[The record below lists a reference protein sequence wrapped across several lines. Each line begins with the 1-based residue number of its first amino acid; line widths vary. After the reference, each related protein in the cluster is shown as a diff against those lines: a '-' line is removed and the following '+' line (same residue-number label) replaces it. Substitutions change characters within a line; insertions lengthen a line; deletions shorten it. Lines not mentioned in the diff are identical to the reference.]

1 MYFEIHKVTSHS
13 LIDKSSIAQSH
24 TESNSQLQEILYCP
38 QKMFVA

>member
-24 TESNSQLQEILYCP
+24 TESNNQLQEIYIVPKKCL
-38 QKMFVA
+38 